1 MNNIVN
7 QIISEL
13 KDFGCIGIKAEFEA
27 EGTRDGELV
36 WISTLARK
44 NNLPITLKI
53 GGCEALRDL
62 FVAKQFDIEK
72 VVAPMIE
79 SSYALKKYTQSIRKV
94 FPSKD
99 RKFLFNVETISGF
112 DKILEIFEVAK
123 NDEYIDGIVF
133 GRVDFVGSLGMSRS
147 QINTSYVNYFGNLTS
162 TFNMEFIVGGSID
175 DSSYGQ
181 LKNMPNV
188 TGFETRKLIFDSS
201 IIHSINEN
209 QFSRMIGLC
218 VKFELLWLEWKKEHY
233 SFIAREDQDR
243 IELLEN
249 RVKLY
254 DFF

>member
-62 FVAKQFDIEK
+62 FVAKQFGIEK

-147 QINTSYVNYFGNLTS
+147 QINTEKVTSYVNYLGNLTS
-162 TFNMEFIVGGSID
+162 TFNMEFIVG
-175 DSSYGQ
+175 
-181 LKNMPNV
+181 V
-188 TGFETRKLIFDSS
+188 
-201 IIHSINEN
+201 
-209 QFSRMIGLC
+209 
-218 VKFELLWLEWKKEHY
+218 V
-233 SFIAREDQDR
+233 
-243 IELLEN
+243 
-249 RVKLY
+249 
-254 DFF
+254 